1 MTVRQTDAAGNQSTA
16 AADVVKDTH
25 VWTPTVQTSTGAS
38 AISASGSV
46 TVGNIESGATWHYS
60 LDDGQTWTQGSG
72 SSIAAGALSEGTNHI
87 TVRETDAAGNVASTM
102 IDVTKDSI
110 AQSPT
115 VMTSSGGTINGT
127 GSVIVG
133 GIEAG
138 ATWDYSLDSG
148 QTWTPGSG
156 SSIAASALGENANL
170 LTVRQTDAL
179 GNVGQTT
186 VTVVKDTIAAA
197 PTLALTNDSGDG
209 SDRLTYDGRV
219 SVAGIEAGAT
229 WEYSID
235 GGAWVAGGQT
245 GLIADPGFTDGAHA
259 VRARQTD
266 AVGNASQET
275 GLNFNVDKSA
285 PAKPGA
291 ALYSDTGVSGDR
303 ITNNPNLEVTGAEVG
318 AKTEVFLN
326 GWVYYFE
333 NKESSYVINMKD
345 KASEGGNAIFFR
357 QVDVAG
363 NASAWSQINVTIDKT
378 VATPI
383 LTLANDTG
391 VSPTDG
397 VTSDASINVSGLE
410 AGGKWDYSLD
420 GGQTW
425 THGSGT
431 SISGSMLSEGTNHV
445 TVQQTD
451 AAGNQSTNTIDVVK
465 DSVVAQPSIGALE
478 NGKLTI
484 GNLESGAAWD
494 YSLNGGTTWIHGTGT
509 DLPIEAVSVGN
520 SQLTV
525 RQTDAAGNQAMAPLN
540 VVRGTDAADVV
551 NAPAGGG
558 VLIGGGGPDAFT
570 FSSQSR
576 GTFVLPDYEMLPG
589 HTVQDI
595 ERIDFSDLT
604 EPPDIYAHPEKWIQM
619 LNENGHTVA
628 RFDFDN
634 QGDFSNPELTLIL
647 PQVDQT
653 IWITW
658 GGAGF
663 FNPGPTH

>member
-1 MTVRQTDAAGNQSTA
+1 GSSISGGSLSEGTNHITVRQTDAAGNQSTKTVDVVKDTQIVQPTLGTSTGTGAINNSGSVSVGGIEAGGKWDSSLDGGQTWTPGTGSSISGGSLSEGTNHVTVRQTDAAGNQSMNTVDIVKDTQVPQATIGTSTGTGAINHTGWVTVGNIEPGGKWEYSLDGETWTEGTGSRINAADWPEGTYHVTVRQTDAAGNQSTA
-16 AADVVKDTH
+16 TADVVKDTH

-110 AQSPT
+110 AQNPT

-275 GLNFNVDKSA
+275 GLNVNVDKSA

-345 KASEGGNAIFFR
+345 KASEGG
-357 QVDVAG
+357 
-363 NASAWSQINVTIDKT
+363 
-378 VATPI
+378 
-383 LTLANDTG
+383 
-391 VSPTDG
+391 
-397 VTSDASINVSGLE
+397 
-410 AGGKWDYSLD
+410 
-420 GGQTW
+420 
-425 THGSGT
+425 
-431 SISGSMLSEGTNHV
+431 
-445 TVQQTD
+445 
-451 AAGNQSTNTIDVVK
+451 
-465 DSVVAQPSIGALE
+465 
-478 NGKLTI
+478 
-484 GNLESGAAWD
+484 
-494 YSLNGGTTWIHGTGT
+494 
-509 DLPIEAVSVGN
+509 
-520 SQLTV
+520 
-525 RQTDAAGNQAMAPLN
+525 
-540 VVRGTDAADVV
+540 
-551 NAPAGGG
+551 
-558 VLIGGGGPDAFT
+558 
-570 FSSQSR
+570 
-576 GTFVLPDYEMLPG
+576 
-589 HTVQDI
+589 
-595 ERIDFSDLT
+595 
-604 EPPDIYAHPEKWIQM
+604 
-619 LNENGHTVA
+619 
-628 RFDFDN
+628 
-634 QGDFSNPELTLIL
+634 
-647 PQVDQT
+647 
-653 IWITW
+653 
-658 GGAGF
+658 
-663 FNPGPTH
+663 